1 MVDAGATS
9 AKRYTRAASRV
20 PIPQNVAG
28 TSPAKMAIAMRCIA
42 AGKATFTPQAT
53 RNKIS

>member
-9 AKRYTRAASRV
+9 AKRYARAASRV
-20 PIPQNVAG
+20 PMPHNVAG
-28 TSPAKMAIAMRCIA
+28 RSPAKMAIAMRCIA